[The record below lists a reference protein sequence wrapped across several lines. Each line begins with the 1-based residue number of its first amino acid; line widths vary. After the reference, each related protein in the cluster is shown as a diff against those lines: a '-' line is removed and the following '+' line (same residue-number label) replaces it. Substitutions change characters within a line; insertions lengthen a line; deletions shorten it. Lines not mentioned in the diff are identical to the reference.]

1 MPGRPP
7 FETTDATPFGVPSP
21 RLKPPA
27 TLGPAEKA
35 AFLALVTQAPAQQF
49 ALVDLPLIVRWCEL
63 TVMAERAMRRLAAE
77 GEVVDGKQNPWFAVH
92 QQATKG
98 LLGLALRL
106 RIGPQCRAQRVP
118 KRTVSQLSYYERLE
132 LEKGGHEGDEEEVGA
147 TQ

>member
-1 MPGRPP
+1 MAGRPP

-21 RLKPPA
+21 RLSAPA
-27 TLGPAEKA
+27 SLGPAEKQ

-49 ALVDLPLIVRWCEL
+49 APVDLPLIVRWCEL
-63 TVMAERAMRRLAAE
+63 TVMAEKAMKHLAAE

-98 LLGLALRL
+98 LTNLALRL

-118 KRTVSQLSYYERLE
+118 KRTVAPMRKVSA
-132 LEKGGHEGDEEEVGA
+132 EVVYWTEDPGIGPVSGVM
-147 TQ
+147 